1 MESKSSPFI
10 SFKFK
15 GFFLLWLGLFISN
28 IGSQMQLMAINWHIY
43 LLTGSAI
50 SLGLIGLFRFL
61 PLVVFSPVSGI
72 VADLYDRKKIIL
84 FSQTIMTIS
93 ALIFA
98 LTTFF
103 HIISP
108 LLIYSLISLNA
119 IAYAFDS
126 PARQSLYPLMVPKKY
141 FTNATSLINLMWK
154 ISSVVGPTI
163 GGLIIA
169 GFNNLSLIYFLNAIS
184 FLAIIIALFFIKPE
198 KQVISKEISF
208 NFKTLKEGVGFVF
221 KSPLISS
228 TMLLDFFATFFASA
242 NVLLPI
248 FAKEILKVGPQGFGL
263 LYSAQSVGGILAG
276 LIFSVFHRLKNQ
288 GKILI
293 IAVLVYGLSTILFG
307 FSKSFY
313 WSFIFLAVAGFCDV
327 ISSIIRSTI
336 RQLQTPD
343 HLRGRVMSINMLF
356 FFGGP
361 ELGEFEAGFLAAA
374 IGAPASVII
383 GGVGTVVA
391 TLLTFKLVPRLRKYQ
406 GDEVLV

>member
-1 MESKSSPFI
+1 MHNKNSPFV

-15 GFFLLWLGLFISN
+15 GFFILWLGLFISN

-43 LLTGSAI
+43 LMTGSAI
-50 SLGLIGLFRFL
+50 SLGIIGLSRFL
-61 PLVVFSPVSGI
+61 PLIIFSPITGI
-72 VADLYDRKKIIL
+72 AADLYDRKKIIL
-84 FSQTIMTIS
+84 CSQTIMTIS
-93 ALIFA
+93 AIILA

-103 HIISP
+103 HIVSP
-108 LLIYSLISLNA
+108 ILIYSIISLNA

-154 ISSVVGPTI
+154 ISSVVGPTV

-169 GFNNLSLIYFLNAIS
+169 WSNNLSLIYFLNAVS
-184 FLAIIIALFFIKPE
+184 FIAIIIALLLIKPE
-198 KQVISKEISF
+198 KQIISKEISF
-208 NFKTLKEGVGFVF
+208 SFKSLKEGIGFVF
-221 KSPLISS
+221 KSPLIYS

-263 LYSAQSVGGILAG
+263 LYSAQSVGGIIAG

-293 IAVLVYGLSTILFG
+293 IAVFVYGLATILFG
-307 FSKSFY
+307 FSRSLY
-313 WSFIFLAVAGFCDV
+313 WSFIFLAVAGFSDV

-343 HLRGRVMSINMLF
+343 HLRGRVMSVNMLF

-374 IGAPASVII
+374 VGAPVSVII
-383 GGVGTVVA
+383 GGVGTVIA
-391 TLLTFKLVPRLRKYQ
+391 TLLTTKLVPKLIKYQ